1 MMFSPG
7 RVERKATKT
16 TTVRLSR
23 QEMHSTKLI
32 PNRVCLSAQDH
43 ATGRPMKAR
52 AHRKHSLSDS
62 RSMKLTS
69 ELLAR
74 TLSKEIDV
82 TMLCEIPFCLYKL
95 YKTTFL

>member
-1 MMFSPG
+1 MRFSPG
-7 RVERKATKT
+7 RVERKATRT

-32 PNRVCLSAQDH
+32 PNRVCLRAQDH

-52 AHRKHSLSDS
+52 AHRKHNLRDT

-74 TLSKEIDV
+74 TLNKD
-82 TMLCEIPFCLYKL
+82 TDGLL
-95 YKTTFL
+95 